1 MVSAQLRCREGIKP
15 WPQRNRQSKRRRR
28 QEEGNGGK
36 EGGKKREKCQSEFLN
51 ILLSMEICTVQL
63 QMFQCKCKWQ
73 HRCAQTHTHTY
84 TLSQSKGE
92 RQKWS
97 YKAAAVIR
105 ILAPENNHASKH
117 SFVTFLH
124 FFNFDFTIAIFLY
137 LSPHEI
143 VVIIKRKEKGLTMQ
157 CIRKRWEAQSMLQR
171 LSSAWH
177 SDILW
182 NWRKLSNPFFLT
194 KRTSFL

>member
-1 MVSAQLRCREGIKP
+1 MTPERQTEWEKEEAGGGEWRE
-15 WPQRNRQSKRRRR
+15 
-28 QEEGNGGK
+28 
-36 EGGKKREKCQSEFLN
+36 GKKREKCQN
-51 ILLSMEICTVQL
+51 KLLSILFSVEICTTQL
-63 QMFQCKCKWQ
+63 LMFQSKCKWQ
-73 HRCAQTHTHTY
+73 HRCAQTHTRTY

-92 RQKWS
+92 RQRWS

-105 ILAPENNHASKH
+105 TLAPGNNHTNKR
-117 SFVTFLH
+117 SFVSFLH
-124 FFNFDFTIAIFLY
+124 FFNFHLMIAIIFT
-137 LSPHEI
+137 SHHNRNM
-143 VVIIKRKEKGLTMQ
+143 VIIKRKEKGLTMQ